1 MFNHLANAQLVFCP
15 DSGHASV
22 FQYPELFVARL
33 FLAISI
39 AESTLDSRAVTK
51 TIGTMYVPGT

>member
-1 MFNHLANAQLVFCP
+1 
-15 DSGHASV
+15 V